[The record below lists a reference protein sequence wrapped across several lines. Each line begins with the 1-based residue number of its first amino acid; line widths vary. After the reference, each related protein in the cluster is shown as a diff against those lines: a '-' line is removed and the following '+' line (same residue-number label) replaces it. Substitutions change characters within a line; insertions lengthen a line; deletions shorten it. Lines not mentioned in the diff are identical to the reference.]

1 MGKSKRALQADVDH
15 YKSLA
20 TSYQGQLSAMK
31 FELIAK
37 RANFERKRKVALRLE
52 RDIADVRAALRLSD
66 EENEQLYVI
75 VKNLLAV
82 FRISDNYPFK
92 CDDCG
97 ETQIDLDLLES
108 DLAHVVI
115 DLDQGRSVAAAEQ
128 RLGLA

>member
-15 YKSLA
+15 CKSLA
-20 TSYQGQLSAMK
+20 ISYQSLLSARES
-31 FELIAK
+31 ELIAE
-37 RANFERKRKVALRLE
+37 RANFERERKVALRLE
-52 RDIADVRAALRLSD
+52 RDIAYVRAALRLSD

>member
-15 YKSLA
+15 CKSLA
-20 TSYQGQLSAMK
+20 ISYQSLLSARES
-31 FELIAK
+31 ELIAE
-37 RANFERKRKVALRLE
+37 RANFERERKVALRLE
-52 RDIADVRAALRLSD
+52 RDIAYVRSALRLSD
-66 EENEQLYVI
+66 EENERLYVI
-75 VKNLLAV
+75 VENLLAV
-82 FRISDNYPFK
+82 SRISDNYQFK